1 LVFSAEGKTFMGSKS
16 DGLANSFRWDPEKTV
31 DINTPHRRVK
41 TALPAPASIDQLRKA
56 ANLFPE
62 VNCYQ
67 APIVWDRAEGYQVF
81 DASGNCWIDF
91 SSTAVMTNTGHGH
104 PRVREAVLN
113 HAKKDL
119 LAQFSF
125 HSTVRSELAE
135 ELLLMAPESME
146 KVFFW
151 TTGSEAIE
159 AAFRASRQWGQLQQP
174 ARIRV
179 ASLEQDYHGC
189 TLGAHQLSGLG
200 AEKEWLPDPDG
211 QIHRLPFV
219 ARGDHG
225 SSQTERQWDKFVVD
239 AAAQAGLDGRE
250 TAAVMIETFQGWGA
264 LQLDR
269 GYVQALRRWTR
280 NHGALLIFDEVQT
293 GFGRTGLMWGHEH
306 YDVEPDLLCIGK
318 GITSSLP
325 LAAVLG
331 PAEVLDVF
339 SPGEITTTHA
349 GHPLSCAAALAN
361 LRVIRDEKLVEY
373 AGQMGEVLGPGL
385 RKIHEEFPGYV
396 ERISG
401 AGMLWAIHLRE
412 PGSGQPSERLA
423 RRMVWET
430 VRQGVMVFHTNRA
443 TIKVCPPLVTPVD
456 AIREGIQAVGAALS
470 ALVQWDEAKGADPE
484 GD

>member
-1 LVFSAEGKTFMGSKS
+1 MAINR
-16 DGLANSFRWDPEKTV
+16 DGLANSFRWDPADTPEI
-31 DINTPHRRVK
+31 DTPHRRLQ
-41 TALPAPASIDQLRKA
+41 TSLPAPDAIEKLRKA
-56 ANLFPE
+56 ADLFPE

-67 APIVWDRAEGYQVF
+67 APVVWERAEGYQVF
-81 DASGNCWIDF
+81 DSSGNCWIDF

-104 PRVREAVLN
+104 PRVREAIRK
-113 HAKKDL
+113 HAEKEL

-135 ELLLMAPESME
+135 QLLRIAPESME

-159 AAFRASRQWGQLQQP
+159 AAFRAARQWGQSRESG
-174 ARIRV
+174 RIRV

-189 TLGAHQLSGLG
+189 TLAAHQLSGVG

-219 ARGDHG
+219 AAGEPGGIQADHD
-225 SSQTERQWDKFVVD
+225 WDQFVAD
-239 AAAQAGLDGRE
+239 AAARAGLVGNE

-264 LQLDR
+264 LKLDS

-280 NHGALLIFDEVQT
+280 DHGALLIFDEVQT

-306 YDVEPDLLCIGK
+306 YGVKPDLLCIGK

-331 PAEVLDVF
+331 PANVLDVF
-339 SPGEITTTHA
+339 APGEITTTHA
-349 GHPLSCAAALAN
+349 GHPLSCAAAMAN
-361 LRVIRDEKLVEY
+361 LRVIEEEKLVKY
-373 AGQMGEVLGPGL
+373 AGEMGDVLGPGL
-385 RKIHEEFPGYV
+385 RELQDAFPGYV
-396 ERISG
+396 DRISG

-412 PGSGQPSERLA
+412 PGTGQPSERLA
-423 RRMVWET
+423 RQLVWEI
-430 VRQGVMVFHTNRA
+430 VRQGVMVFHTNRS
-443 TIKVCPPLVTPVD
+443 TIKVCPPLVTPET
-456 AIREGIQAVGAALS
+456 AIREGIMAVGDALAAL
-470 ALVQWDEAKGADPE
+470 AQWDDPKNRKPSNA
-484 GD
+484 